1 MVHISCFR
9 TSEFYS
15 DVHQVSYKADTLK
28 ALARAAGPM
37 GGSGKM
43 VSSRTS
49 GMRSGC
55 LQSFEEQ
62 KEAEIE
68 ERDRIKTNT
77 SWINLETFYK
87 PLSCTIA

>member
-1 MVHISCFR
+1 MVHI
-9 TSEFYS
+9 TSSSELQNLF
-15 DVHQVSYKADTLK
+15 DAHQATYKADTLK

-37 GGSGKM
+37 GGSGKI

-62 KEAEIE
+62 TKAEIDE
-68 ERDRIKTNT
+68 SGKINTHT
-77 SWINLETFYK
+77 SWINLETTYK
-87 PLSCTIA
+87 PFSCTIV